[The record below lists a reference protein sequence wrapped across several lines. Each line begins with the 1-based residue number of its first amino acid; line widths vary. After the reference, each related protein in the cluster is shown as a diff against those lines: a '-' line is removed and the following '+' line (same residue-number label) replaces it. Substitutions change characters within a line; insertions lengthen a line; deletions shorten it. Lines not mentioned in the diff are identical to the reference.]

1 MPPKGGFVCNVRLWY
16 CFRAL
21 LMISLGDE
29 NDGSEA
35 SAAAHLPLCAS
46 HPWLSCTRQSSA
58 SVTAAPKSSNTEL
71 HASTV
76 QKRIFPR
83 NCVNTGTPGST
94 PLRTHLSNLST
105 QCPASGKLG
114 LIPMVHSAQRSNSLI
129 RNKGLSNRG
138 LDFGKDS
145 FSRRLNREEPVLST
159 GLCATCE
166 GYRQVL
172 S

>member
-46 HPWLSCTRQSSA
+46 HPWFPCTRQSSA

-71 HASTV
+71 HVSIV

-83 NCVNTGTPGST
+83 NCVNTGPTPPNSLVELKHPVPCERKARPYPHS
-94 PLRTHLSNLST
+94 PLGTKVQQSHPKQRLVE
-105 QCPASGKLG
+105 QRLG
-114 LIPMVHSAQRSNSLI
+114 LRERFLLERIEQRRACVKHRSMCH
-129 RNKGLSNRG
+129 
-138 LDFGKDS
+138 
-145 FSRRLNREEPVLST
+145 V
-159 GLCATCE
+159 
-166 GYRQVL
+166 
-172 S
+172 